1 MILSRFIKLFI
12 KEIFYNVL
20 MSCYNNVT
28 EVYNIIYKG
37 GYDILLLWRFV
48 ILNVTEIYIL
58 YIYIMEVYYIRFFI
72 LYIKEVY
79 YICLVCNNVF

>member
-12 KEIFYNVL
+12 KKGFYNVL
-20 MSCYNNVT
+20 MSRYNNVM

-58 YIYIMEVYYIRFFI
+58 YNKIYILWRYIILGFLYYILKRFI
-72 LYIKEVY
+72 IYV
-79 YICLVCNNVF
+79 